1 MAAGG
6 VCAKCKK
13 RYHEP
18 LPSGMDTNYGRVTM
32 ENKYQRVKDSLKE
45 AILSG
50 KYPIDE
56 KLPTETE
63 LMEQFKVSRY
73 TIRRA
78 VGDLETEHFIYRIQG
93 GGMFVQDWHKDWTTE
108 NDSKMI
114 GVITTHIAD
123 YIFPRIIYGL
133 DEVISDSG
141 YSMLLGNTRNNHDRE
156 RKHLINML
164 NSKVA
169 GLIIEPTQSALPN
182 PNMDLY
188 QEIKDD
194 QIPVLFINAAYPQL
208 DFPYVNTAD
217 AKTEKKLVEYLL
229 GMGHESILGIF
240 QVDDIQGVNRMNGF
254 VQAYQEHPDISYKSN
269 LIMYQSGDDFE
280 RITSRVASYIDSTDR
295 PTAIAC
301 YNDQLAIPVMSYVKS
316 RGLRVPQDISIVGFD
331 NYQMSQ
337 YMSPGLTTLNHVKDV
352 MGEDAGRMMLQL
364 LNKQPVKSI
373 TYEPD
378 LIVRQSTA
386 APKHVGDR

>member
-1 MAAGG
+1 
-6 VCAKCKK
+6 
-13 RYHEP
+13 
-18 LPSGMDTNYGRVTM
+18 M
-32 ENKYQRVKDSLKE
+32 ENKYQRVKDTLKE

-63 LMEQFKVSRY
+63 LMNRFNVSRY

-78 VGDLETEHFIYRIQG
+78 VGDLESEHYIYRIQG
-93 GGMFVQDWHKDWTTE
+93 GGMFVQDWHKDWSID

-123 YIFPRIIYGL
+123 YIFPQIIYGI
-133 DEVISDSG
+133 DQMISEGG
-141 YSMLLGNTRNNHDRE
+141 YSLLLGNTHNNHQKE
-156 RKHLINML
+156 RKNLINML

-194 QIPVLFINAAYPQL
+194 EIPVLFINASYPEL
-208 DFPYVNTAD
+208 DFPTVTTDD
-217 AKTEKKLVEYLL
+217 AGAERKIIDYLL
-229 GMGHESILGIF
+229 DMGHESILGIF
-240 QVDDIQGVNRMNGF
+240 QVDDIQGVHRMDGF
-254 VQAYQEHPDISYKSN
+254 VKAYQQHPEISYKGN
-269 LIMYQSGDDFE
+269 LVMYQSGDSFDK
-280 RITSRVASYIDSTDR
+280 ITQRVASALKSPDR

-301 YNDQLAIPVMSYVKS
+301 YNDQLAIRVLDYLKS
-316 RGLRVPQDISIVGFD
+316 NGFVVPQDISVVGFD

-337 YMSPGLTTLNHVKDV
+337 YMSPGITTLNHEKEI
-352 MGEDAGRMMLQL
+352 MGEDTGKMMLSL
-364 LNKQPVKSI
+364 LQKQPVISI
-373 TYEPD
+373 MYDPQ
-378 LIVRQSTA
+378 LVVRESVA
-386 APKHVGDR
+386 SPKLLG